1 MKQRFACEID
11 MINFATEMFFQIVGG
26 YSPIL
31 ENDTR
36 KRKHDHQN
44 TKQTN
49 KKSNTRQTLYE
60 RTSYQQLHVSQLVDE
75 IGLWAHCFAT
85 DVGPKNCVL

>member
-11 MINFATEMFFQIVGG
+11 MTNFAHEMFFQIVGG

-31 ENDTR
+31 ANDTR
-36 KRKHDHQN
+36 RRKHAQQKHQ
-44 TKQTN
+44 TS
-49 KKSNTRQTLYE
+49 KKLNTRQTLYE
-60 RTSYQQLHVSQLVDE
+60 RTSYPQLRVSQLVDE
-75 IGLWAHCFAT
+75 MGLGVYCIAT

>member
-11 MINFATEMFFQIVGG
+11 MTNFATEMFFQIVGG

-31 ENDTR
+31 ANDTR
-36 KRKHDHQN
+36 RRKHDQQKH
-44 TKQTN
+44 QTN

-60 RTSYQQLHVSQLVDE
+60 RTSYQQLHVSQLVDD
-75 IGLWAHCFAT
+75 IGLGAYCIAT